1 MEQHNNNALIPD
13 ELVVNKIFQIRGQ
26 KVMLDF
32 DLAIHYEVETR
43 ILKQSV
49 RRNILRF
56 PEDFMFQ
63 LTKKAWQEVITNCD
77 NLPNGSLRPANPKG
91 FALAFTENTDVIR
104 ANGA

>member
-32 DLAIHYEVETR
+32 DLAILYEVETR

-63 LTKKAWQEVITNCD
+63 LTKKEWHEVITICD
-77 NLPNGSLRPANPKG
+77 NLPHGS
-91 FALAFTENTDVIR
+91 FAACKSSGICFGIYGKYRCYTS
-104 ANGA
+104 